1 MNAHQLLSVSVT
13 PVVLISACGLITL
26 ALYNRLGIILA
37 RIRAL
42 HLQKI
47 ELLQSRDKNGQLD
60 HRLLLVLI
68 DSQVDK
74 VTQKAKIVQK
84 GLVSLLGAC
93 LSFLSCSFLA
103 GAAVMDPAFGAI
115 ALVSQG
121 VGLFLF
127 ALGVGWALREL
138 MHSLTP
144 LEEESDYLR
153 ALTQQYEPHVS
164 EGTPVDFGKAA

>member
-26 ALYNRLGIILA
+26 ALYNRLGII
-37 RIRAL
+37 L